1 MPGMVNAYDLV
12 AITPFHD
19 PGGDMTDRLFRDL
32 PPLVRKIVTPKM
44 MHIRTALAAWISIH
58 TGVTTFTDMYYS
70 RPKWARST
78 TPQTNIGRKKHHE

>member
-12 AITPFHD
+12 AINPFHG
-19 PGGDMTDRLFRDL
+19 PGEDMTDSLFRDL

-44 MHIRTALAAWISIH
+44 MHIRTALAAWNSIH